1 MISGQDAR
9 TTRNFWIFFYLEVP
23 KTISVPHIRS
33 HGEVW
38 TIVKGFEICDRAASR
53 KEGSWLKKLT
63 LTKS

>member
-1 MISGQDAR
+1 M
-9 TTRNFWIFFYLEVP
+9 EVP